1 MAKKETTGKTTR
13 PAEPMKRGRP
23 AISDQE
29 ALTFHQMG
37 GRPGKLEIVPT
48 KPMATQ
54 RDLSLAYSP
63 GVAVPVKAIAEDPS
77 RAFDYT
83 TRGNLVAVIS
93 NGTAILGLGNLGAL
107 ASKPVMEGKAVL
119 FKRFADVDSIDLE
132 VDTEDPDAFINAVRY
147 LGPSFGG
154 INLEDIKAPECF
166 IIEERLRELMDIPVF
181 HDDQHG
187 TAIIAAAGIINALE
201 LTGRNIKNTKLVCNG
216 AGAAGIACLEL
227 IKAMGFAPENV
238 ILCDTKGV
246 VYKGRT
252 EGMNQWKSAHATE
265 TKARTLAEAMDGAD
279 VFFGLSAKGALSAEM
294 VKTMAPNP
302 IIFAMANPDP
312 EITPE
317 EAMAV
322 RDDVII
328 ATGRSDYPN
337 QVNNVLG
344 FPYIFRGALD
354 VRATTINMEMKIAA
368 TLALAELAREDVPD
382 EVAVAY
388 QGARPRFGRD
398 YIIPVPFDPRL
409 IHTLPPAVAKAAMDT
424 GVARRPIVDMQAYK
438 AQLSARRDPVAGALQ
453 RTIERVRRHPK
464 RVVFAEGEEE
474 QVIRAAASFAAQ
486 GLGTAILVGREDRI
500 YETAA
505 FAGIELEGR
514 EGIEIHNARL
524 SHRNAAYA
532 NYLYERLQRKGYL
545 FRDCQRLINQDRNH
559 FGAAMVA
566 LGDAD
571 AMVTGTTRNYSIALQ
586 DIRHV
591 IDTKPGHRLMGISLV
606 LARGRTVLVADTA
619 ITEMPTAHELA
630 DIAVEAARAAR
641 RLGYEPRVAML
652 AFSTFGHPPGERST
666 KVIEAVKI
674 LDERRVDFEYDGE
687 MAADVALN
695 KELLQQYPFAR
706 LSDTANV
713 LVMPAFHSA
722 SISTKMLQTLGGS
735 TVIGPLLV
743 GLDKPV
749 QIVPL
754 GAKDSDIVNM
764 AALAAFNLGG

>member
-1 MAKKETTGKTTR
+1 MDTSKRRAR
-13 PAEPMKRGRP
+13 PTFT
-23 AISDQE
+23 DQE
-29 ALTFHQMG
+29 ALQFHAQG
-37 GRPGKLEIVPT
+37 KPGKLEIVPT

-63 GVAVPVKAIAEDPS
+63 GVAVPVKAIHEDPT

-83 TRGNLVAVIS
+83 ARGNLVAVVS

-107 ASKPVMEGKAVL
+107 ASKPVMEGKSVL

-132 VDTEDPDAFINAVRY
+132 VATEDADEFVNCVRY

-187 TAIIAAAGIINALE
+187 TAIIAAAGLVNALH
-201 LTGRNIKNTKLVCNG
+201 LTGRDVTSTKLVING
-216 AGAAGIACLEL
+216 AGAAGIACAEL
-227 IKAMGFAPENV
+227 IKAMGFAPDNV
-238 ILCDTKGV
+238 ILCDTKGA
-246 VYKGRT
+246 VYKGRI
-252 EGMNQWKSAHATE
+252 EGMNQWKSAHAADTE
-265 TKARTLAEAMDGAD
+265 ARTLADAVRGAD
-279 VFFGLSAKGALSAEM
+279 VFFGLSAKGALTPEM
-294 VKTMAPNP
+294 VASMAPNP

-312 EITPE
+312 EILPE
-317 EAMAV
+317 EVAAV
-322 RDDVII
+322 RDDAIM

-368 TLALAELAREDVPD
+368 AKALAELAREDVPD
-382 EVAVAY
+382 EVAAAY

-409 IHTLPPAVAKAAMDT
+409 IHVVPAAVAQAAMDT
-424 GVARRPIVDMQAYK
+424 GVARRPIVDMRGYK
-438 AQLSARRDPVAGALQ
+438 AQLSARRDPVAGTLN
-453 RTIERVRRHPK
+453 RIFERVRRYPK

-474 QVIRAAASFAAQ
+474 QVIRAAASFVNQ
-486 GLGTAILVGREDRI
+486 GLGTAILVGREDRV
-500 YETAA
+500 YETAEL
-505 FAGIELEGR
+505 AGIDLEGK
-514 EGIEIHNARL
+514 EGIEVHNARL
-524 SHRNAAYA
+524 SHRNATYA
-532 NYLYERLQRKGYL
+532 QFLYERLQRKGFL
-545 FRDCQRLINQDRNH
+545 LRDCQRLINQDRNH

-571 AMVTGTTRNYSIALQ
+571 AMVTGVTRNYSTALE
-586 DIRHV
+586 DVRRV
-591 IDTKPGHRLMGISLV
+591 IDHKPGHRVIGVSIV

-619 ITEMPTAHELA
+619 ITEMPGAQDLA
-630 DIAVEAARAAR
+630 EIAVEAAGVAK

-652 AFSTFGHPPGERST
+652 AFSNFGQPPGERSQR
-666 KVIEAVKI
+666 VQEAVRI
-674 LDERRVDFEYDGE
+674 LDGRRCDFEYDGE

-695 KELLQQYPFAR
+695 RDHIAAYPFCR
-706 LSDTANV
+706 LTGPANV
-713 LVMPAFHSA
+713 LIMPAFHSA
-722 SISTKMLQTLGGS
+722 SISTKMLQELGGS
-735 TVIGPLLV
+735 TVIGPLIV

-764 AALAAFNLGG
+764 AALAAYNIGG

>member
-1 MAKKETTGKTTR
+1 MANKEERPGKRTR
-13 PAEPMKRGRP
+13 PS
-23 AISDQE
+23 ISDKE
-29 ALTFHQMG
+29 ALEFHAM
-37 GRPGKLEIVPT
+37 GRPGKIEIVAT

-63 GVAVPVKAIAEDPS
+63 GVAVPVKAIAENPAL
-77 RAFDYT
+77 AFDYT
-83 TRGNLVAVIS
+83 AKGNLVAVIS

-132 VDTEDPDAFINAVRY
+132 VDTEDPDQFINAVRY

-187 TAIIAAAGIINALE
+187 TAIIAAAGIMNAMR
-201 LTGRNIKNTKLVCNG
+201 LTGREMKSTKLVCNG

-252 EGMNQWKSAHATE
+252 EGMNQWKSAHTVE
-265 TKARTLAEAMDGAD
+265 TKARTLEDAMKGAD

-294 VKTMAPNP
+294 VKSMAPNP

-317 EAMAV
+317 EAHAV

-354 VRATTINMEMKIAA
+354 CRASTINMEMKIAA
-368 TLALAELAREDVPD
+368 AYALADLAREDVPD
-382 EVAVAY
+382 DVAAAY

-409 IHTLPPAVAKAAMDT
+409 IHVIPPAVAKAAMET
-424 GVARRPIVDMQAYK
+424 GVAKKPIENMDAYK

-453 RTIERVRRHPK
+453 RIFERVRRYPK

-474 QVIRAAASFAAQ
+474 QVIRAAMSFVSQ
-486 GLGTAILVGREDRI
+486 GLGTAILVGREDRVRAN
-500 YETAA
+500 AA
-505 FAGIELEGR
+505 NVGIELDGKN
-514 EGIEIHNARL
+514 GIEIHNARL

-532 NYLYERLQRKGYL
+532 QALYERLQRKGYL
-545 FRDCQRLINQDRNH
+545 LRDCQRLINNDRNY
-559 FGAAMVA
+559 FGASMVA

-571 AMVTGTTRNYSIALQ
+571 AMVTGATRNYSVALN
-586 DIRHV
+586 DVLNV
-591 IDTKPGHRLMGISLV
+591 IDAKPGHKLMGASIV
-606 LARGRTVLVADTA
+606 IARGRTVIVADTA
-619 ITEMPTAHELA
+619 ITEMPTAEELA
-630 DIAVEAARAAR
+630 DITVEAAGVAR
-641 RLGYEPRVAML
+641 RLGYEPRVALL
-652 AFSTFGHPPGERST
+652 AYSTFGHPPGERSA
-666 KVIEAVKI
+666 KVIDAVKI
-674 LDERRVDFEYDGE
+674 LDTRHCDFIYDGE

-695 KELLQQYPFAR
+695 KDLLAQYPFSR
-706 LSDTANV
+706 LKDTANV

-722 SISTKMLQTLGGS
+722 SISTKMMQTLGGS

-743 GLDKPV
+743 GLDRSV
-749 QIVPL
+749 QIMPL

-764 AALAAFNLGG
+764 AALAAFNVGG